1 MGLFGGYFGG
11 DRYLNLAETEE
22 TRSRVA
28 RPMSVDNKS
37 QLHRATKEVIRVLYH
52 TDWFTFSQ
60 VNVTSSLLSRPKLD
74 IISEDKDRWLKFFD
88 DMRLYGSNTSLK
100 RLREEVK
107 RDSVA
112 FGAGYIE
119 YIWDVEGTEILDLK
133 RVDAAKIEHAK
144 DKRKYLILD
153 ENGDSIGYV
162 LHLGPN
168 ADLRSKGD
176 KVPDKYFS
184 MIDMQIGDIFIS
196 PDRIAEFPLYK
207 LGNDTEAL
215 GIVEPALLQTERRRS
230 LETSQVNSLWTN
242 GSGVPY
248 IKVGNETHE
257 PNPQMMEDA
266 LDMAANIR
274 TSQAVA
280 IPHYNEFGT
289 IDSKLDTLSVEIM
302 NGLLSASA
310 GAGNIPLPFITGAG
324 QATNRSTLKTQRE
337 MFELKIQEKIDAF
350 DQDWNNQVMKKLE
363 DVNGYPKGLVVSEEI
378 RLESKDET
386 VKRLKTYYDMRA
398 FAPEEIRE
406 YGLATES
413 IQRDD
418 KAYKEFQATVPQ
430 PGESQGGLS
439 PMGEDE
445 KEEDK
450 KEDLTKKDKETTE

>member
-1 MGLFGGYFGG
+1 MGFLEQYFGPS
-11 DRYLNLAETEE
+11 RYLNLADEGIQKPIASRPVTVDNNSELD
-22 TRSRVA
+22 RVA
-28 RPMSVDNKS
+28 KD
-37 QLHRATKEVIRVLYH
+37 TIRNLYH
-52 TDWFTFSQ
+52 SDWFTFSQ

-74 IISEDKDRWLKFFD
+74 IISESKDLWLAFFD
-88 DMRLYGSNTSLK
+88 NMRLYGSNTSLK

-112 FGAGYIE
+112 YGAGYLE
-119 YIWDVEGTEILDLK
+119 YIWDVEGKEILDLK
-133 RVDAAKIEHAK
+133 RVDASKIEHAK
-144 DKRKYLILD
+144 AKSKNHLILD
-153 ENGDSIGYV
+153 EKGDSIGYV

-176 KVPDKYFS
+176 PIPKLYVD
-184 MIDMQIGDIFIS
+184 IVNLQVGDIFIKR
-196 PDRIAEFPLYK
+196 DRIAEFPLYK

-215 GIVEPALLQTERRRS
+215 GIVEPAILQTERRRN

-248 IKVGNETHE
+248 IKVGNDTHE

-289 IDSKLDTLSVEIM
+289 IDAKLDTLSIKIM
-302 NGLLSASA
+302 DGLLAASA
-310 GAGNIPLPFITGAG
+310 GAGNVPLPFITGAG
-324 QATNRSTLKTQRE
+324 EATNRATLKTQRE

-350 DQDWNNQVMKKLE
+350 DEDWNNQVMRKIE
-363 DVNGYPKGLVVSEEI
+363 EVNGYPKGLVLSEEI

-386 VKRLKTYYDMRA
+386 AKRLKIYYDMRA
-398 FAPEEIRE
+398 LAPEEIRE
-406 YGLATES
+406 YVLATES

-418 KAYKEFQATVPQ
+418 ESYKKFSETPQ
-430 PGESQGGLS
+430 PTTGLDAESEQ
-439 PMGEDE
+439 PDE
-445 KEEDK
+445 EEEETEEEETVSKE
-450 KEDLTKKDKETTE
+450 